1 MNAVVKDSVG
11 HGVAVELYEGAV
23 NVADGVIEFLEVAD
37 DDVEGT
43 REFEMPPVTEVKGEA
58 VDVLD
63 GGRVFVCVTDAVEVL
78 EGAILLLGVIL
89 FKGFVADLKG
99 LDEVVFD
106 GLILAVVVVEDVS
119 VFDPVIV
126 LETVGEADVV
136 LEDIAVPVLVP
147 DL

>member
-1 MNAVVKDSVG
+1 M

-37 DDVEGT
+37 DDVEGA
-43 REFEMPPVTEVKGEA
+43 REFEMRLVNDVKGEA

-78 EGAILLLGVIL
+78 EGATLLLDVRVV
-89 FKGFVADLKG
+89 KGFVADLKG

-106 GLILAVVVVEDVS
+106 ELILVVVVVEEVS

-136 LEDIAVPVLVP
+136 LEDVIVPVLVL